1 VLTGVRVLV
10 VDDEPDA
17 REMMASALETCG
29 ATVMFAASARDAL
42 ETLARTEVDL
52 LLADIAM
59 PGQDGYELIREIR
72 AMPSARLANLPA
84 AAVTAHARDDE
95 RASAIAAGFQLHLA
109 KPVHPGALARAVA
122 ALAVDAQSSPS
133 R

>member
-1 VLTGVRVLV
+1 
-10 VDDEPDA
+10 
-17 REMMASALETCG
+17 
-29 ATVMFAASARDAL
+29 MFAASARDAL

-122 ALAVDAQSSPS
+122 ALAVDGQSSPS

>member
-1 VLTGVRVLV
+1 MPVLDGIRVLL

-29 ATVMFAASARDAL
+29 ATVTSAASARDAL
-42 ETLARTEVDL
+42 ETLAHGDIDL
-52 LLADIAM
+52 VLSDIAM

-72 AMPSARLANLPA
+72 AMPSSRLAGVPA
-84 AAVTAHARDDE
+84 AAVTAHAREDE
-95 RASAIAAGFQLHLA
+95 RERALAAGFQMHLA
-109 KPVHPGALARAVA
+109 KPIHPATLAKAVA
-122 ALAVDAQSSPS
+122 ALASTAP

>member
-1 VLTGVRVLV
+1 
-10 VDDEPDA
+10 
-17 REMMASALETCG
+17 
-29 ATVMFAASARDAL
+29 MFAASARDAL

-72 AMPSARLANLPA
+72 AMPSERLANMPA

-95 RASAIAAGFQLHLA
+95 RARAIAAGFHMHLT

-122 ALAVDAQSSPS
+122 ALASDAQTSPP